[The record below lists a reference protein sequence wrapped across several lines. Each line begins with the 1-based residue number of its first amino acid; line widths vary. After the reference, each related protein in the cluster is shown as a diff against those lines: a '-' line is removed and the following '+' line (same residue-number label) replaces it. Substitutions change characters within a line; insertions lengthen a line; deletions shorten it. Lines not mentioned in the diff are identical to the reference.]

1 MHFRVLFFTSLM
13 IFMSAISNAS
23 SIVEIKC
30 TGDGETFPLLIDTTL
45 ERQSFPQLEL
55 QDAAFIRTQNFLTLK
70 NSNIAVSFDLN
81 TGQFSYNG
89 EVASGFKCEYSNLEA
104 LQAQNSSKSIK
115 GTTDEGKRVLLSD
128 DGTWKYIKAEPRQL
142 FCEGIGL
149 KLDLPVNLGDVF
161 ELFGEKFEV
170 LEPEDGSDFVH
181 AGSKAQTGEI
191 VFAFKVSKEG
201 IWYEKESS
209 PSWYSHGKQ
218 CTVR

>member
-30 TGDGETFPLLIDTTL
+30 SGDGETFPLLIDTTL

-89 EVASGFKCEYSNLEA
+89 EAQSQFKCEYSNL
-104 LQAQNSSKSIK
+104 
-115 GTTDEGKRVLLSD
+115 
-128 DGTWKYIKAEPRQL
+128 
-142 FCEGIGL
+142 
-149 KLDLPVNLGDVF
+149 
-161 ELFGEKFEV
+161 
-170 LEPEDGSDFVH
+170 
-181 AGSKAQTGEI
+181 
-191 VFAFKVSKEG
+191 
-201 IWYEKESS
+201 
-209 PSWYSHGKQ
+209 
-218 CTVR
+218 